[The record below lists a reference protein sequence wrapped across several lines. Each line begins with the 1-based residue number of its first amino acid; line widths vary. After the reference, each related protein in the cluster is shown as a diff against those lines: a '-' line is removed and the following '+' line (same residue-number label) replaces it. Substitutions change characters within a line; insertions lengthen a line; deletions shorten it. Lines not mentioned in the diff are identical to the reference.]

1 MIRTGGFGPDPK
13 PEKQE
18 KKSTKWIKPRSQKKE
33 RLERKYNKRRIV
45 WIEDKNCAVYH
56 DRKAAQIHHM
66 MGRVGYADD
75 WARERDLPLLLDE
88 RYWLPVCF
96 DGHRQIEHNPDWAK
110 LNGYSIERTNVRKV

>member
-1 MIRTGGFGPDPK
+1 MDKTTVT
-13 PEKQE
+13 E
-18 KKSTKWIKPRSQKKE
+18 KE

-88 RYWLPVCF
+88 RYWLQFVLM
-96 DGHRQIEHNPDWAK
+96 GTVK
-110 LNGYSIERTNVRKV
+110 